1 MIDIL
6 MAVYQGEAYVAE
18 QIESILKQTYTDW
31 TLLIGDDGSKDRT
44 MEILLAY
51 EAKYPSKIRVIPNKV
66 NSGSAQ
72 ANFFHL
78 LSLSK
83 AAYAMTCD
91 HDDVWLPDKVEKTMG
106 EMERLERESPPGTP
120 ILVHTDLEVVDEN
133 LRTIAPSM
141 FQLQNLDSRRVSLSR
156 LLAQNVVTGCT
167 MLANRPLL
175 DLAKDPPASAIM
187 HDWWLALVAAAFGR
201 IGFVD
206 DPTIRYRQHGN
217 NEVGAKNVRD
227 PKYVAARLSKTEQSH
242 KVLTDTYRQA
252 AGFYGRY
259 QDKLTEEQ
267 AKLVLGYA
275 KMPEYG
281 KLRRMAHL
289 LRNGHGKNGL
299 VRKAGQLL
307 FA

>member
-51 EAKYPSKIRVIPNKV
+51 EAKYPSKIRVVQNKV

-72 ANFFHL
+72 ANFFRL
-78 LSLSK
+78 LSLSES
-83 AAYAMTCD
+83 AYAMTCD

-106 EMERLERESPPGTP
+106 EMERLERENPPGTP

-141 FQLQNLDSRRVSLSR
+141 FRLQNLDSSRVSLPK

-175 DLAKDPPASAIM
+175 DLAKDPPGSAIM
-187 HDWWLALVAAAFGR
+187 HDWWLALVAAAFGK
-201 IGFVD
+201 IGFVSES
-206 DPTIRYRQHGN
+206 TIRYRQHGN

-227 PKYVAARLSKTEQSH
+227 PKYVAARLSKTEQIH

-252 AGFYGRY
+252 AGFYERY
-259 QDKLTEEQ
+259 QGRLSKEQ
-267 AKLVLGYA
+267 AELVLGYA

-281 KLRRMAHL
+281 KLHRMAHL

>member
-227 PKYVAARLSKTEQSH
+227 PKYVAARLSKTEQIH

>member
-201 IGFVD
+201 IGFVPK
-206 DPTIRYRQHGN
+206 PTIRYRQHGN

-227 PKYVAARLSKTEQSH
+227 PKYVAARLSKTEQIH

-289 LRNGHGKNGL
+289 LCNGHGKNGL

>member
-227 PKYVAARLSKTEQSH
+227 PKYVAARLSKTEQIH

-252 AGFYGRY
+252 AGF
-259 QDKLTEEQ
+259 TS
-267 AKLVLGYA
+267 VI
-275 KMPEYG
+275 
-281 KLRRMAHL
+281 
-289 LRNGHGKNGL
+289 
-299 VRKAGQLL
+299 KAG
-307 FA
+307 FPKNRPSWC

>member
-18 QIESILKQTYTDW
+18 QIESILQQTYTDW

-44 MEILLAY
+44 MEILSAY

-227 PKYVAARLSKTEQSH
+227 PKYVAARLSKTEQIH